1 MKLIPIF
8 AEIHGK
14 MKNMLSWVLVLFLTV
29 SLLNNCLSNK
39 VRKDSNQ
46 KETFIAKL
54 RELYA
59 SGDASK
65 WPVPM
70 LDEEARPYFSEIGHL
85 PEVQFPKDN
94 IYSSEK
100 VILGKTLFYDPRL
113 SGSNQIACASCHDPE
128 LGWCDNRMVS
138 FGHDRQLGTR
148 NAMSILN
155 TAYATSLFWDGRAA
169 SLEEQS
175 QMPIEDQ
182 REMSEHIDMAVG
194 KIAKIKGYE
203 MLFEKAFGDK
213 TITKERITKAI
224 ATFERTVKSSPSKFD
239 RFIDGEIS
247 LFTDDELMGLH
258 LFRTKAQCV
267 NCHNSGYFSN
277 NRFENIGTSLLS
289 SEQEDLGRYLV
300 TKKPEDVGKYRVPSL
315 REVVR
320 TGPWMHN
327 GSFTSLA
334 DIIQIYNKGNPEPYK
349 NRTTLYNGVTLT
361 SHKSDM
367 LRLLDLT
374 DEEIMQLEVFL
385 GTLSTKNQRIS
396 PPVLPK

>member
-1 MKLIPIF
+1 
-8 AEIHGK
+8 
-14 MKNMLSWVLVLFLTV
+14 MKNILSWVLVLFLTV

-39 VRKDSNQ
+39 VQKDIEQ
-46 KETFIAKL
+46 KKSFITKL
-54 RELYA
+54 RQLYA
-59 SGDASK
+59 SGDTSK

-70 LDEEARPYFSEIGHL
+70 LDEEAKPYFSEIGHL
-85 PEVQFPKDN
+85 PEVEFPKDN
-94 IYSSEK
+94 PYSTEK
-100 VILGKTLFYDPRL
+100 VLLGKTLFYDPRL

-155 TAYATSLFWDGRAA
+155 SAYATSLFWDGRAA

-175 QMPIEDQ
+175 QMPIQDQ
-182 REMSEHIDMAVG
+182 REMSEHIDMAVE

-203 MLFEKAFGDK
+203 ILFEKAFGDK
-213 TITKERITKAI
+213 KITKEKITKAI
-224 ATFERTVKSSPSKFD
+224 ATFERTIKSSPSKFD
-239 RFIDGEIS
+239 RFIDGETN
-247 LFTDDELMGLH
+247 LFSDDEVMGLH

-300 TKKPEDVGKYRVPSL
+300 TKNSEDVGKFRVPSL

-327 GSFTSLA
+327 GTFTSLA
-334 DIIQIYNKGNPEPYK
+334 DVIQIYNKGNPEPYK
-349 NRTTLYNGVTLT
+349 NRTTAHNGITLT
-361 SHKSDM
+361 SEKSDM

-374 DEEIMQLEVFL
+374 DEEVIQLEKFL

-396 PPVLPK
+396 PPVLPQ

>member
-1 MKLIPIF
+1 
-8 AEIHGK
+8 
-14 MKNMLSWVLVLFLTV
+14 MKNTLSWVLVLFLTV
-29 SLLNNCLSNK
+29 SLLNNCLNNK
-39 VRKDSNQ
+39 IQKESNQ
-46 KETFIAKL
+46 KKSFIAKL

-59 SGDASK
+59 SGDVSK

-70 LDEEARPYFSEIGHL
+70 LDEEAKPYFSEIGHL
-85 PEVQFPKDN
+85 PEIQFPKDN
-94 IYSSEK
+94 TYSPEK
-100 VILGKTLFYDPRL
+100 ELLGKTLFYDPRL

-175 QMPIEDQ
+175 QMPIQDK

-194 KIAKIKGYE
+194 KIIKIKGYE
-203 MLFEKAFGDK
+203 ILFEKAFGDK
-213 TITKERITKAI
+213 TITKERVTKAI
-224 ATFERTVKSSPSKFD
+224 ATFERTIKSSPSKFD
-239 RFIDGEIS
+239 RFIDGETA
-247 LFTDDELMGLH
+247 LFSDNEVMGLH

-277 NRFENIGTSLLS
+277 NRFENIGTSLLG

-300 TKKPEDVGKYRVPSL
+300 TKKSEDVGKFRVPGL
-315 REVVR
+315 REVMR

-334 DIIQIYNKGNPEPYK
+334 EVIQVYNKGNPEPYK
-349 NRTTLYNGVTLT
+349 YRSTVHNGVTLT
-361 SHKSDM
+361 SQKSDM

-374 DEEIMQLEVFL
+374 DDEIIQLEAFL

-396 PPVLPK
+396 PPVLPQ